1 MTFLTLN
8 KKKTDHIV
16 VCRSYSHS
24 LKFRLSIFYE
34 VALTGLISST
44 ASSIPVFALMYI
56 R

>member
-8 KKKTDHIV
+8 KKKQTTSWSAAVI
-16 VCRSYSHS
+16 RSTSYSDYPS
-24 LKFRLSIFYE
+24 FYE